1 MLLSFKS
8 RGSRRAAGWAIGLL
22 ASPLFA
28 LMPTPATAA
37 PASYDAAAPRS
48 AGDGLTRTDVSFR
61 GGNGLTLHGT
71 VVAPIR
77 STGRVPGVVLVGG
90 SGPGPRQEYAQEAE
104 AFARAGIAALVYDK
118 RTIGYSKM
126 HRDFS
131 LLAADALAGVRTL
144 QASPGVDPATV
155 GLWGFS
161 EGGWV
166 APLAASRSSDI
177 AFLITIGGPAYTP
190 LRTQTWDLAVHLR
203 HDHVSGSL
211 LDTIAGPAAH
221 LVDGAGLFPAAG
233 YDPVPLLARFRQPVL
248 ALWGEHDTQVPPR
261 ESAQIFERVLARAGN
276 DHVTIRFVAGAG
288 HNGHRTT
295 DGFENLGGPLLGGH
309 PLGALAPGYAA
320 TMTAWIHQVADGR
333 PPLSS
338 AAAPPRQA
346 LTSRA
351 PSNGVWYEA
360 NGVQWAVIAFFLL
373 VFVGYPVTGIVGR
386 ITGRSAA
393 AAARRPARLL
403 AAAGLMAVVGTLLF
417 ALSVFATSG
426 QLIGPVL
433 AGRPLPWLI
442 LQLLA
447 VIVAVATVVTA
458 ISAWRNRRTPVTGG
472 RVRVAALVA
481 AGAIFVPW
489 AAYWGLLAW

>member
-8 RGSRRAAGWAIGLL
+8 RRVRAVGWAIGLL
-22 ASPLFA
+22 VPSFA
-28 LMPTPATAA
+28 LALAPSPVTPTHAA
-37 PASYDAAAPRS
+37 YAAAPGAAR
-48 AGDGLTRTDVSFR
+48 DGLTRTDVSFR
-61 GGNGLTLHGT
+61 GGGGLVLHGT
-71 VVAPIR
+71 VVAPSR
-77 STGRVPGVVLVGG
+77 TTGRVPGIVLVGG

-104 AFARAGIAALVYDK
+104 AFARGGVATLVYDK

-144 QASPGVDPATV
+144 QASPGVDPAKV

-166 APLAASRSSDI
+166 LPLAASRSSDV
-177 AFLITIGGPAYTP
+177 AFLITIGGPGYTP
-190 LRTQTWDLAVHLR
+190 LRTQTWYLAVHLR

-211 LDTIAGPAAH
+211 LDTITGPAAH
-221 LVDGAGLFPAAG
+221 LVDGAGLFPAGG
-233 YDPVPLLARFRQPVL
+233 YDPVPVLQRLRQPVL

-261 ESAQIFERVLARAGN
+261 ESAQIFQRVLARAGN

-288 HNGHRTT
+288 HNGHRTS

-309 PLGALAPGYAA
+309 PLGALAPGYAD
-320 TMTAWIHQVADGR
+320 TMTAWIHQVAAGH

-351 PSNGVWYEA
+351 PSNGAWYEA
-360 NGVQWAVIAFFLL
+360 NGLQWAAIAFFLL
-373 VFVGYPVTGIVGR
+373 AFAGYPVTGIVRRILGR
-386 ITGRSAA
+386 TAA
-393 AAARRPARLL
+393 VPARRPARLL
-403 AAAGLMAVVGTLLF
+403 AATGLVTVAGTLLF
-417 ALSVFATSG
+417 TLAVFATSG
-426 QLIGPVL
+426 RLGDPVL
-433 AGRPLPWLI
+433 AGRPLSWLV

-458 ISAWRNRRTPVTGG
+458 VSAWRNRRTPAAGG
-472 RVRVAALVA
+472 RVRIAMVVT
-481 AGAIFVPW
+481 AGAIFIPW
-489 AAYWGLLAW
+489 AVYWGLLAW